1 MYDTL
6 ALVTDFVVAAGSEEL
21 AEAIR
26 NFVGPIL
33 LVVIGIIAIPFLV
46 RREMTQFIM
55 FVVIAIAVFLLF
67 YAPGIVESLAKS
79 VATETGATWK
89 GNG

>member
-1 MYDTL
+1 MFDL
-6 ALVTDFVVAAGSEEL
+6 ALINDFVIADTTQL
-21 AEAIR
+21 ASAIR

-55 FVVIAIAVFLLF
+55 FVVIAVAVFLLF
-67 YAPGIVESLAKS
+67 YAPGIIESLAKG
-79 VATETGATWK
+79 VADTAAPGEWQG
-89 GNG
+89 